1 MSIQP
6 HEQRVI
12 EEQKELEIKLN
23 ALFYFLEKNQPSFID
38 DKNWRLL
45 NWQFNAMQIYN
56 DILKERIA
64 IFGDNQ

>member
-23 ALFYFLEKNQPSFID
+23 ALSDYLDKYKTSTIG
-38 DKNWRLL
+38 DKNLQLL
-45 NWQFNAMQIYN
+45 HWQLGAMQIYS
-56 DILKERIA
+56 DVLKQRIA

>member
-12 EEQKELEIKLN
+12 DEQKDLETKLN
-23 ALFYFLEKNQPSFID
+23 TLFDFLEKGQPHFID

-56 DILKERIA
+56 DILKERIE
-64 IFGDNQ
+64 IFGVNQ